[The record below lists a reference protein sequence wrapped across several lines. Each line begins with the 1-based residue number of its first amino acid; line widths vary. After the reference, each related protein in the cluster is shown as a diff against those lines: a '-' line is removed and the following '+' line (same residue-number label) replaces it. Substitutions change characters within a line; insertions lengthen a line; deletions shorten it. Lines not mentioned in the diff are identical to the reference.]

1 MVSKW
6 SELERPWQVCM
17 EEAWAAFCAGS
28 LPIGSAI
35 FDADGNLLARG
46 RNHIYDDHVPAGQVS
61 LHQLA
66 HAELNTLLQ
75 VDRRNVDLHSCV
87 LYSSMEPCPLCMGAV
102 YMSGVRTLY
111 YAARDDYAGST
122 NLLGTTQY
130 LSRKAIKVRGPAYPD
145 LEKIFLALLVNAE
158 LRRVKTT
165 GWELY
170 EEVTTAWRKVCLPGV
185 VLGDWLEVSG
195 LIPKWLEEGA
205 PAEVVFDTLTAV
217 LARE

>member
-1 MVSKW
+1 
-6 SELERPWQVCM
+6 M

-46 RNHIYDDHVPAGQVS
+46 RNHIYDDHVPSGQLS
-61 LHQLA
+61 FNQLA

-75 VDRRNVDLHSCV
+75 VDRRNYDLYTCV

-102 YMSGVRTLY
+102 YMSGIRTLY
-111 YAARDDYAGST
+111 YGARDGYAGST

-130 LSRKAIKVRGPAYPD
+130 LSRKNIQVRGPAYPG

-158 LRRVKTT
+158 LRRAKTI
-165 GWELY
+165 GWALY
-170 EEVTTAWRKVCLPGV
+170 EEVTAAWRRVCLPGV
-185 VLGDWLEVSG
+185 LLGYGLEESG
-195 LIPKWLEEGA
+195 LITQWMDEGA
-205 PAEVVFDTLTAV
+205 TAEVVFDTLTKA